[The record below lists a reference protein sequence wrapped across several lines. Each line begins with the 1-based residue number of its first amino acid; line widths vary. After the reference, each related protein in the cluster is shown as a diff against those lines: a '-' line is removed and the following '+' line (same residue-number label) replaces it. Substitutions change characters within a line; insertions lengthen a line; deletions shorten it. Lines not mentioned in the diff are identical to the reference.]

1 MPFLVQSVRM
11 VRLDNTYSREKG
23 VTALRQS
30 ERAYIALRDEIVSSA
45 LAPGEALPEAATA
58 ARLNVSRSPVR
69 EATRRLANEKLV
81 TIVPGRGAFVA
92 SLSLTD
98 ALELYQLREALE
110 PLACRLAASHPDEAR
125 LNATLTAMR
134 EGTKLITAGNVAGYH
149 QLCGDMDRAIVAMS
163 RNARLESMLV
173 EVWQQAARMRGIADS
188 NTARLLESVSEHEQ
202 MLRALIERDATL
214 AESLCRAH
222 IRRSMQNV
230 FSSIQGHGSVLLD
243 H

>member
-1 MPFLVQSVRM
+1 M
-11 VRLDNTYSREKG
+11 
-23 VTALRQS
+23 TALRQS

-45 LAPGEALPEAATA
+45 LAPGEALPEASTA

-92 SLSLTD
+92 TVSLTD

-110 PLACRLAASHPDEAR
+110 PLACRLAAGHPDEAR
-125 LNATLTAMR
+125 LTEILAAMR
-134 EGTKLITAGNVAGYH
+134 EAPKLISAGDIAGYH
-149 QLCGDMDRAIVAMS
+149 QLCGDMDHAIVV
-163 RNARLESMLV
+163 LT

-188 NTARLLESVSEHEQ
+188 NATRLMESVSEHEQ
-202 MLRALIERDATL
+202 MLRAMIERDTTL

>member
-1 MPFLVQSVRM
+1 
-11 VRLDNTYSREKG
+11 
-23 VTALRQS
+23 LRQS

-69 EATRRLANEKLV
+69 EATRRLASEKLV

-92 SLSLTD
+92 TVSLTD

-110 PLACRLAASHPDEAR
+110 PLACRLAAGHPDEAR
-125 LNATLTAMR
+125 LTETMAAMR
-134 EGTKLITAGNVAGYH
+134 EAPELITAGDISGYH
-149 QLCGDMDRAIVAMS
+149 QLCGDMDRAIAAMTGNS
-163 RNARLESMLV
+163 RLESMLI
-173 EVWQQAARMRGIADS
+173 EVWQQAARLRGVAGS
-188 NTARLLESVSEHEQ
+188 NATRLLESVSEHEQ
-202 MLRALIERDATL
+202 LLRAMLERDATL

-230 FSSIQGHGSVLLD
+230 FSSVQGPSAVLLD

>member
-1 MPFLVQSVRM
+1 V
-11 VRLDNTYSREKG
+11 
-23 VTALRQS
+23 RQS
-30 ERAYIALRDEIVSSA
+30 ERAYIALRDEIVGSV

-92 SLSLTD
+92 TVSLTD

-110 PLACRLAASHPDEAR
+110 PMACRLAAGHPQEAR
-125 LNATLTAMR
+125 LTATLAAMR
-134 EGTKLITAGNVAGYH
+134 EAPKLIASGDIAGYH
-149 QLCGDMDRAIVAMS
+149 ELCGDMDNAIAGMS
-163 RNARLESMLV
+163 GNGRLQTMLA

-188 NTARLLESVSEHEQ
+188 NNTRLLESVSEHEQ
-202 MLRALIERDATL
+202 MLRAIIERDATL

-230 FSSIQGHGSVLLD
+230 FSSIQALGSAMLD

>member
-1 MPFLVQSVRM
+1 M
-11 VRLDNTYSREKG
+11 
-23 VTALRQS
+23 TALRQS

-58 ARLNVSRSPVR
+58 VRLNVSRSPVR

-92 SLSLTD
+92 TVSLTD

-110 PLACRLAASHPDEAR
+110 PLACRLAAGHPDEAR
-125 LNATLTAMR
+125 LTEILAAMR
-134 EGTKLITAGNVAGYH
+134 AAPKLISAGHIAGYH
-149 QLCGDMDRAIVAMS
+149 ELCGEMDRVIVAMTG
-163 RNARLESMLV
+163 NGRLETMLT

-188 NTARLLESVSEHEQ
+188 NATRLMESVSEHEQ
-202 MLRALIERDATL
+202 MLRAIIERDTTL